1 MTKIKTFFQN
11 LYQNHFKKALLIIIV
26 VILVVWK
33 IFSGNSVTIAIGE
46 LKTGTLREVVTVSG
60 SVEPSQD
67 SFLSFE
73 KAGKIDKINVSVG
86 DRVVTGQVLANLSN
100 GSDYAAVLSA
110 KANLSQAEANLE
122 DVKNGPSESDLRLKE
137 DTVSAAKTNLSNA
150 NLAVQDTLRSVNAS
164 LNDLVRNKLGSF
176 FTNSSGFYRL
186 NYNGCDQ
193 NFSSQIELERKSIDK
208 NISDL
213 STLSTNFVLTQDD
226 NTDNQNIDQAQ
237 NLASLSA
244 KNVSNLIDDISSL
257 LTYPC
262 AISDT
267 SLDSQRSVISSI
279 KSTISTTISSINTSK
294 TQITNYR
301 NAYSSSLLSLNQLK
315 AGASSERIKSLSAQV
330 ESARAS
336 LLSAESNNNK
346 NYLIAPFSGVVTEV
360 NLNLGEISSPNIPA
374 IKMISDGNFEIKAK
388 LTEIDV
394 VKVKTGNTV
403 KITLDTYGDSV
414 EFDGV
419 VSQVDPAATTVNGVS
434 NYYAKINFLNN
445 DPRIK
450 SGMNASAEINT
461 NTKENTNYVSN
472 KFVLI
477 KNGVATVKVIKDIS
491 KIKKTTTSDTD
502 PNIEIRKIDIGIRGA
517 DGEIEVLSG
526 ITSSDKLFGVGIEIL
541 TATSTK

>member
-11 LYQNHFKKALLIIIV
+11 IYQNHFKKALLILIV

-33 IFSGNSVTIAIGE
+33 IFSGNSVAVAIGE

-60 SVEPSQD
+60 SVEPSQE
-67 SFLSFE
+67 SSLSFE
-73 KAGKIDKINVSVG
+73 KAGKIDKINVNVG
-86 DRVVTGQVLANLSN
+86 DRVTMGQVLANLSN

-137 DTVSAAKTNLSNA
+137 DAVSAAKTNLSNA

-193 NFSSQIELERKSIDK
+193 NFSSQIELERKSVDK

-213 STLSTNFVLTQDD
+213 STMSTNFVLTQDD
-226 NTDNQNIDQAQ
+226 TIDNQNIDQAQ

-244 KNVSNLIDDISSL
+244 KNVSNLIDDISGL

-267 SLDSQRSVISSI
+267 SLDSQRSIISSI

-294 TQITNYR
+294 SQITTYR
-301 NAYSSSLLSLNQLK
+301 NAYSSNLLSLNQLK
-315 AGASSERIKSLSAQV
+315 AGASAEKIKSLSAQV
-330 ESARAS
+330 AYARAS
-336 LLSAESNNNK
+336 LLSAESNNSK
-346 NYLIAPFSGVVTEV
+346 NYLVAPFSGVVTEV

-403 KITLDTYGDSV
+403 KITLDTYGDGV

-419 VSQVDPAATTVNGVS
+419 VSQVDPAATSVNGVS

-477 KNGVATVKVIKDIS
+477 KNGVATVKVIKDIT

-517 DGEIEVLSG
+517 DGEIEILSG
-526 ITSSDKLFGVGIEIL
+526 ITSNDKLFGVGTEIL

>member
-226 NTDNQNIDQAQ
+226 
-237 NLASLSA
+237 
-244 KNVSNLIDDISSL
+244 
-257 LTYPC
+257 
-262 AISDT
+262 
-267 SLDSQRSVISSI
+267 
-279 KSTISTTISSINTSK
+279 K
-294 TQITNYR
+294 TGIGY
-301 NAYSSSLLSLNQLK
+301 
-315 AGASSERIKSLSAQV
+315 
-330 ESARAS
+330 SAR
-336 LLSAESNNNK
+336 
-346 NYLIAPFSGVVTEV
+346 
-360 NLNLGEISSPNIPA
+360 IS
-374 IKMISDGNFEIKAK
+374 
-388 LTEIDV
+388 
-394 VKVKTGNTV
+394 
-403 KITLDTYGDSV
+403 
-414 EFDGV
+414 
-419 VSQVDPAATTVNGVS
+419 
-434 NYYAKINFLNN
+434 
-445 DPRIK
+445 
-450 SGMNASAEINT
+450 
-461 NTKENTNYVSN
+461 
-472 KFVLI
+472 
-477 KNGVATVKVIKDIS
+477 
-491 KIKKTTTSDTD
+491 
-502 PNIEIRKIDIGIRGA
+502 
-517 DGEIEVLSG
+517 
-526 ITSSDKLFGVGIEIL
+526 
-541 TATSTK
+541 

>member
-1 MTKIKTFFQN
+1 M
-11 LYQNHFKKALLIIIV
+11 
-26 VILVVWK
+26 
-33 IFSGNSVTIAIGE
+33 
-46 LKTGTLREVVTVSG
+46 
-60 SVEPSQD
+60 
-67 SFLSFE
+67 
-73 KAGKIDKINVSVG
+73 
-86 DRVVTGQVLANLSN
+86 
-100 GSDYAAVLSA
+100 
-110 KANLSQAEANLE
+110 
-122 DVKNGPSESDLRLKE
+122 KNGPSESDLRLKE

-403 KITLDTYGDSV
+403 KITLDTYGDGV
-414 EFDGV
+414 EFAGV
-419 VSQVDPAATTVNGVS
+419 VSQVDPAATTINGVS

-477 KNGVATVKVIKDIS
+477 KNGIATVKVIKDIS

-526 ITSSDKLFGVGIEIL
+526 ITSSDKLFGVGTEIL

>member
-1 MTKIKTFFQN
+1 
-11 LYQNHFKKALLIIIV
+11 
-26 VILVVWK
+26 
-33 IFSGNSVTIAIGE
+33 
-46 LKTGTLREVVTVSG
+46 
-60 SVEPSQD
+60 
-67 SFLSFE
+67 
-73 KAGKIDKINVSVG
+73 
-86 DRVVTGQVLANLSN
+86 
-100 GSDYAAVLSA
+100 
-110 KANLSQAEANLE
+110 
-122 DVKNGPSESDLRLKE
+122 
-137 DTVSAAKTNLSNA
+137 
-150 NLAVQDTLRSVNAS
+150 
-164 LNDLVRNKLGSF
+164 
-176 FTNSSGFYRL
+176 
-186 NYNGCDQ
+186 
-193 NFSSQIELERKSIDK
+193 
-208 NISDL
+208 
-213 STLSTNFVLTQDD
+213 
-226 NTDNQNIDQAQ
+226 
-237 NLASLSA
+237 
-244 KNVSNLIDDISSL
+244 
-257 LTYPC
+257 
-262 AISDT
+262 
-267 SLDSQRSVISSI
+267 
-279 KSTISTTISSINTSK
+279 
-294 TQITNYR
+294 
-301 NAYSSSLLSLNQLK
+301 
-315 AGASSERIKSLSAQV
+315 LSAQV